1 MKNIDVVRA
10 VRLAFER
17 FSSQGVKAAASFGE
31 VRGGESSR
39 GRELAIMEARQI
51 VTAVISLEARFH
63 LALMARVNDG
73 SMAFLQGLFDDL
85 VSFVAH
91 YEPDALAYGKAGLQY
106 WVRHWLTGFGSFR
119 EFGRENGIHH
129 ETAGNFYR
137 QHVEV
142 VLHSWLVAAC
152 GELEPLLQKIYS
164 MELEAA

>member
-17 FSSQGVKAAASFGE
+17 VSSQGVKAAASFGE
-31 VRGGESSR
+31 VRGGESAR
-39 GRELAIMEARQI
+39 GRELAIIEAGNI
-51 VTAVISLEARFH
+51 VAAVVGLDARFN

-73 SMAFLQGLFDDL
+73 SMAFLQGVFDDL

-91 YEPDALAYGKAGLQY
+91 HEPDALAYGKAGLQY
-106 WVRHWLTGFGSFR
+106 WVRHWLTGYGSFR
-119 EFGRENGIHH
+119 EFGRENSIHH

-142 VLHSWLVAAC
+142 VLHGWLVAAC
-152 GELEPLLQKIYS
+152 GELEPMLQKIYGV
-164 MELEAA
+164 ELEAA